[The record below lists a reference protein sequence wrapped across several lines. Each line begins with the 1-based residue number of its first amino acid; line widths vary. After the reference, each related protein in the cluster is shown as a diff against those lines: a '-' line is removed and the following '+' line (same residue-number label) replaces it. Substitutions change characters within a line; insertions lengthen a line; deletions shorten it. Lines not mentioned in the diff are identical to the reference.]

1 MVVSIGK
8 MVHYLPEMARMF
20 PGTHT
25 GSKRTVDGGGVFSL
39 LDINC
44 CLQKNIVVIR
54 LQPILLLTTKQAAVF

>member
-8 MVHYLPEMARMF
+8 MVNYLSEMARMF

-25 GSKRTVDGGGVFSL
+25 GSNRTVDGGGVFSL

-44 CLQKNIVVIR
+44 CLQKT
-54 LQPILLLTTKQAAVF
+54 LL

>member
-8 MVHYLPEMARMF
+8 MVNYLPEMARMF

-25 GSKRTVDGGGVFSL
+25 GSKRTVDGGDVFSL

-44 CLQKNIVVIR
+44 CLQKT
-54 LQPILLLTTKQAAVF
+54 LL